1 MNRKN
6 LKEKPLPLVESIID
20 QSSLLPRF
28 EIRTKGES
36 FFIGAKFQET
46 INKNMRR

>member
-28 EIRTKGES
+28 EIRTKGVS
-36 FFIGAKFQET
+36 FFWSKISRD
-46 INKNMRR
+46 NKYFKIQ